1 LAEWRLNLP
10 APGQYEVSVYFGYF
24 RFGGR
29 KEAIYRV
36 VHAGGQSDFTFD
48 QNDRSLT
55 GRWHI
60 LGEFEFNSST
70 IVQIRTGT
78 DGPIVADAVRLR
90 KTGSGFAKRKHL
102 ASNVQSNHIPVEF
115 ALEQNY
121 PNPFNPQTTI
131 SYFLPRAM
139 QVSLTVFDLMG
150 DVKFKPLY
158 PVLNKPGDT
167 PLDGMLQIMPAGD
180 CRPESTIIG

>member
-1 LAEWRLNLP
+1 
-10 APGQYEVSVYFGYF
+10 
-24 RFGGR
+24 
-29 KEAIYRV
+29 
-36 VHAGGQSDFTFD
+36 
-48 QNDRSLT
+48 
-55 GRWHI
+55 
-60 LGEFEFNSST
+60 
-70 IVQIRTGT
+70 VQIRTGT

-131 SYFLPRAM
+131 SYSLPRAM

-150 DVKFKPLY
+150 REVQTLVSGLEQAGRHTTRWDAANHAGRRL
-158 PVLNKPGDT
+158 
-167 PLDGMLQIMPAGD
+167 PAGIYYYQI
-180 CRPESTIIG
+180 RAGSFIETKKMILLP

>member
-1 LAEWRLNLP
+1 
-10 APGQYEVSVYFGYF
+10 
-24 RFGGR
+24 
-29 KEAIYRV
+29 
-36 VHAGGQSDFTFD
+36 
-48 QNDRSLT
+48 
-55 GRWHI
+55 
-60 LGEFEFNSST
+60 
-70 IVQIRTGT
+70 VQIRTGT

-131 SYFLPRAM
+131 SYSLPRAM

-150 DVKFKPLY
+150 REVQTLVSGLEQAGRHTDVKFKPLY